1 MRKRAGSA
9 MSLRVQP
16 SSTRCLEFLQPKF
29 LSNVLCHYIV
39 LERCSML
46 SELKIK
52 AIGISVLISI
62 QYMSYLSAIF

>member
-29 LSNVLCHYIV
+29 LSNVLFHYIIGKMQHVVRIKDKGDWNKCLDV
-39 LERCSML
+39 LPLRHFL
-46 SELKIK
+46 T
-52 AIGISVLISI
+52 
-62 QYMSYLSAIF
+62 